1 MVVGIAVLATN
12 LVAAG
17 WGVIGW
23 LRKDARAS
31 IVFWPLLR
39 LAQATVVVQAVL
51 GFLLVARGASSPDGL
66 HIVYGVS
73 PLVIALVSEGMRV
86 GIAQR
91 EIEGVEDIEALER
104 SGAGGAG
111 EAGGTRGD
119 GRDDRG
125 RAADTDAGAA
135 RLSDGRLGE
144 SGVRQAEHHAEEPK
158 ARDQHRSVDRLDQR
172 AREDPRERGG
182 AGGHRC
188 HRHRREHRKR
198 QAPPR
203 TGSGARRSAGP
214 QRRRFRRG
222 RAAGRSSR
230 PGRECGPSRGDA
242 LRRGAGG
249 GDASGRSRA
258 RARRRGSRRAPI

>member
-51 GFLLVARGASSPDGL
+51 GFLLVASGASSPDGL

-104 SGAGGAG
+104 SEQVALAKRV
-111 EAGGTRGD
+111 A
-119 GRDDRG
+119 
-125 RAADTDAGAA
+125 
-135 RLSDGRLGE
+135 LGE
-144 SGVRQAEHHAEEPK
+144 MGVMT
-158 ARDQHRSVDRLDQR
+158 V
-172 AREDPRERGG
+172 G
-182 AGGHRC
+182 ALLIL
-188 HRHRREHRKR
+188 
-198 QAPPR
+198 
-203 TGSGARRSAGP
+203 TL
-214 QRRRFRRG
+214 
-222 RAAGRSSR
+222 
-230 PGRECGPSRGDA
+230 A
-242 LRRGAGG
+242 LRAFQTGG
-249 GDASGRSRA
+249 
-258 RARRRGSRRAPI
+258 